1 VLCCS
6 LGNPRQSSHPRRV
19 FPANLTSGGTMSSP
33 LSRIRDGRDPGG
45 RHHSVRRHS
54 RARPDNGDAPLDR
67 CARLPCS
74 SASTFGDVSPNPRKF
89 RRRSNDRRRRAG
101 DRLSRK
107 RCLVISARR
116 HQSPASAWVATA
128 DFPEKALCRENSSA
142 LEGRRNFL
150 GFGLTSPLWG

>member
-1 VLCCS
+1 
-6 LGNPRQSSHPRRV
+6 
-19 FPANLTSGGTMSSP
+19 M
-33 LSRIRDGRDPGG
+33 
-45 RHHSVRRHS
+45 
-54 RARPDNGDAPLDR
+54 DAPQPPQIFYRFLVGVALFVR
-67 CARLPCS
+67 IGLIYWGNLHPN
-74 SASTFGDVSPNPRKF
+74 GDVSPNPRKF

-150 GFGLTSPLWG
+150 GFGLTSPKRAGGGGDGAVSLMPNPPPLPRSANKRTVTVAVTHPRGP